1 MLLRP
6 DSLPPGIA
14 LDESGEPHLDW
25 IAAARYGGTMFIGA
39 GVLGLISLALP
50 NAENLVPL
58 VAVAMSLA
66 AIALGTLAVALQQ
79 RLAPAGV
86 YVVSG
91 LAVACISIFAIYGH
105 REMTADSI
113 LPAIG
118 FYLWLVLFAG
128 YFFPKRAVGLAIAV
142 TGAAATFVVFAGGLD
157 ISLGTWF
164 VMLSAFCLAGFV
176 VSFLRQRVTRLL
188 SILARAARLDPL
200 TGVLNRGGFEERF
213 TQELERARRSEQPV
227 TLLVADID
235 RFKQINDRFGHVA
248 GDRVLERVAQVL
260 RDSTRTPDVVARLG
274 GEEFGV
280 LLPEATREDGVEV
293 AERIRHAI
301 SRMQLDDG
309 PIAVTVSVGVA
320 TFPDDGICRDSL
332 FRLADAAV
340 YAAKDLGRDRV
351 VACPAHGTATPWP
364 ATFALDG

>member
-14 LDESGEPHLDW
+14 LDEHGEPHLDW
-25 IAAARYGGTMFIGA
+25 IAASRYGGTMFIGA
-39 GVLGLISLALP
+39 GVLGLLSLALP
-50 NAENLVPL
+50 NADNLVPL

-66 AIALGTLAVALQQ
+66 ALALGVAGITLQ
-79 RLAPAGV
+79 RRLPPAGV
-86 YVVSG
+86 YVLSA

-128 YFFPKRAVGLAIAV
+128 YFFPKRAVGPAIAV
-142 TGAAATFVVFAGGLD
+142 TGGAATFVVFAGGLD
-157 ISLGTWF
+157 VAYGTWF
-164 VMLSAFCLAGFV
+164 VMLSAFCLAGLV
-176 VSFLRQRVTRLL
+176 VSNLRQRVTRLL
-188 SILARAARLDPL
+188 SILGRAARLDPL

-213 TQELERARRSEQPV
+213 TQEIARARRNEEQV

-248 GDRVLERVAQVL
+248 GDAVLERVARILV
-260 RDSTRTPDVVARLG
+260 DATRSHDVVARLG

-280 LLPEATREDGVEV
+280 LLPKATREEGVEV
-293 AERIRHAI
+293 AERIRHAVAH
-301 SRMQLDDG
+301 MEPDGCG
-309 PIAVTVSVGVA
+309 PIAVTVSLGVA
-320 TFPDDGICRDSL
+320 TFPDDGTCRDSL

-340 YAAKDLGRDRV
+340 YAAKDMGRDRV
-351 VACPAHGTATPWP
+351 VAWP
-364 ATFALDG
+364 APDGPAVLDAALS

>member
-6 DSLPPGIA
+6 ESLPPGIG

-25 IAAARYGGTMFIGA
+25 VAAARYGGTMFISA
-39 GVLGLISLALP
+39 GVLGLLSLALP
-50 NAENLVPL
+50 NAEDLVPL
-58 VAVAMSLA
+58 VAVSMSLA
-66 AIALGTLAVALQQ
+66 AIGLGAIAVLLRR
-79 RLAPAGV
+79 RLNPAGT
-86 YVVSG
+86 YG
-91 LAVACISIFAIYGH
+91 LSAAAVACISVFAIYGH

-128 YFFPKRAVGLAIAV
+128 YFFPRRAVAPAIAV
-142 TGAAATFVVFAGGLD
+142 TAAAASFVVFAGGLD

-188 SILARAARLDPL
+188 SILARAARVDPL

-213 TQELERARRSEQPV
+213 GQELERARRNGESM

-235 RFKQINDRFGHVA
+235 RFKLINDRFGHVV
-248 GDRVLERVAQVL
+248 GDEVLRRVAEVL
-260 RDSTRTPDVVARLG
+260 SECTRTPDVVARLG
-274 GEEFGV
+274 GEEFAV
-280 LLPEATREDGVEV
+280 LLSQTTQDEGADV
-293 AERIRHAI
+293 ARRIRRDMA
-301 SRMQLDDG
+301 RMEPPSAG
-309 PIAVTVSVGVA
+309 PVAVTVSIGVA
-320 TFPDDGICRDSL
+320 TFPDHGASGDSL
-332 FRLADAAV
+332 FRRADAAV

-351 VACPAHGTATPWP
+351 VVCSEPPPAAVFP
-364 ATFALDG
+364 AGAS

>member
-14 LDESGEPHLDW
+14 LDEGGEPHLDW
-25 IAAARYGGTMFIGA
+25 IAAARYGGAMFIGA
-39 GVLGLISLALP
+39 GVLGLLSLALP
-50 NAENLVPL
+50 NADNLVPL

-66 AIALGTLAVALQQ
+66 ALALGAIGIGFQ
-79 RLAPAGV
+79 RRLPPAGV
-86 YVVSG
+86 YTLSA
-91 LAVACISIFAIYGH
+91 LAVGCISIFAVYGH

-128 YFFPKRAVGLAIAV
+128 YFFPKRAVAPAIAF
-142 TGAAATFVVFAGGLD
+142 TGGAATFVVVEGGLEVAV
-157 ISLGTWF
+157 GTWF

-176 VSFLRQRVTRLL
+176 VAFLRQRVTRLL
-188 SILARAARLDPL
+188 SILAKAARLDPL
-200 TGVLNRGGFEERF
+200 TDVLNRGGFEERF
-213 TQELERARRSEQPV
+213 TQELERARRNDEPV

-235 RFKQINDRFGHVA
+235 RFKQINDRFGHAV
-248 GDRVLERVAQVL
+248 GDAVLERVARVL
-260 RDSTRTPDVVARLG
+260 REATRAVDVVARLG

-280 LLPEATREDGVEV
+280 LLPQATREEGVEV
-293 AERIRHAI
+293 AERIRRDIA
-301 SRMQLDDG
+301 RMRQEGHG
-309 PIAVTVSVGVA
+309 PVAVTVSIGVA
-320 TFPDDGICRDSL
+320 SFPDDSSCRDSL

-351 VACPAHGTATPWP
+351 VACPPRSEALAH
-364 ATFALDG
+364 

>member
-14 LDESGEPHLDW
+14 LAEDGEPHLDW
-25 IAAARYGGTMFIGA
+25 IAAARYGGAMFMGA
-39 GVLGLISLALP
+39 GVLGLLSLALP
-50 NAENLVPL
+50 NADNLVPL

-66 AIALGTLAVALQQ
+66 ALALGGTAIAFQR
-79 RLAPAGV
+79 RLAPVGV
-86 YVVSG
+86 YALSA
-91 LAVACISIFAIYGH
+91 LAVGCISVFALYGH

-128 YFFPKRAVGLAIAV
+128 YFFPQRAVAPAIA
-142 TGAAATFVVFAGGLD
+142 TTAAAATFVVFAGGLD

-213 TQELERARRSEQPV
+213 TQEIERARRNDDLV

-235 RFKQINDRFGHVA
+235 RFKLINDRFGHAV
-248 GDRVLERVAQVL
+248 GDDVLERVARAL
-260 RDSTRTPDVVARLG
+260 REATRAVDVVARLG

-280 LLPEATREDGVEV
+280 LLPQASREEGVEI
-293 AERIRHAI
+293 AERIRRDVA
-301 SRMQLDDG
+301 RMVPHDDG

-320 TFPDDGICRDSL
+320 TFPDDGTCRDSL

-351 VACPAHGTATPWP
+351 VACPGP
-364 ATFALDG
+364 APVLS